1 MSANHYA
8 TALVVLLLSLARAFG
23 DSYAPSRP
31 EAFSSPSGNYVVRI
45 EAADSVENAK
55 IYWKNTEFNVFS
67 YNKETEDYERVNKFD
82 VEGHPLRLFIND
94 AGTRIVTI
102 DQHFGVGY
110 GQIAAV
116 YDSEGKRLAQW
127 TLADLFDFRDLF
139 DPRKLPNFRRTTSSI
154 CWRGDAGWNY
164 DQKTIWISAPT
175 TVESHDDGSFTVTH
189 PADIDSYEINL
200 EKVEM
205 KRVPSKRKKA
215 EQAGTGQP
223 ATRSQSKSEGSDKP
237 QPEAEGRSR

>member
-1 MSANHYA
+1 M
-8 TALVVLLLSLARAFG
+8 VVLLLSPAWVFG
-23 DSYAPSRP
+23 DSYLPSKP

-55 IYWKNTEFNVFS
+55 YYWKNTEFNVFS
-67 YNKETEDYERVNKFD
+67 YNKETEDYQRVTKFD

-102 DQHFGVGY
+102 DQHFGVGS

-116 YDSEGKRLAQW
+116 YDFEGKRLAQW
-127 TLADLFDFRDLF
+127 TLKDLFDTRDLI
-139 DPRKLPNFRRTTSSI
+139 DPRKPPKFRTSTSSI
-154 CWRGDAGWNY
+154 YWRGDVGWNH
-164 DQKTIWISAPT
+164 DQKAIWISAPT
-175 TVESHDDGSFTVTH
+175 TFESHDDGSFTVTH
-189 PADIDSYEINL
+189 PADMDSYEINL

-215 EQAGTGQP
+215 EKGGAGQP
-223 ATRSQSKSEGSDKP
+223 ATRPKSDSEGGDKP
-237 QPEAEGRSR
+237 QPEAEEPSR